1 MLLYSLWL
9 SDDEVCNIWG
19 KTGWSEICHWFTGI
33 CPHCAFQ
40 LFVSANFG
48 TWRNMI
54 KHFPLRLILPESKMT
69 WGQLMLLP
77 LLVCWISLSLPVSVP
92 WFRIACFSSCTWL
105 WLGMSEWPWVIEL
118 NRLGRRR
125 AGGGNAQPVI
135 IWLLTPLINPLLRDQ
150 CPNYFII
157 TPGAAALVNKHYA
170 LCHRWATNTG
180 NDCRHHSVVDIKNLP
195 PGIGEYHQMTQEPP
209 PPPPTIKYTNSMKCT
224 KITHCNSSH
233 KLTHGRAL

>member
-1 MLLYSLWL
+1 MTNCAIFGGKQADLKYATDLLAFAHIAPSNSLSPPTL
-9 SDDEVCNIWG
+9 
-19 KTGWSEICHWFTGI
+19 
-33 CPHCAFQ
+33 A
-40 LFVSANFG
+40 
-48 TWRNMI
+48 RNMI
-54 KHFPLRLILPESKMT
+54 KHFPLRLCLILPESQMT
-69 WGQLMLLP
+69 LGQLMLLL
-77 LLVCWISLSLPVSVP
+77 LLVCWISLSLHLSVP

-170 LCHRWATNTG
+170 LCHRWRAGATNTG

-195 PGIGEYHQMTQEPP
+195 PVNT
-209 PPPPTIKYTNSMKCT
+209 T
-224 KITHCNSSH
+224 KRH
-233 KLTHGRAL
+233 